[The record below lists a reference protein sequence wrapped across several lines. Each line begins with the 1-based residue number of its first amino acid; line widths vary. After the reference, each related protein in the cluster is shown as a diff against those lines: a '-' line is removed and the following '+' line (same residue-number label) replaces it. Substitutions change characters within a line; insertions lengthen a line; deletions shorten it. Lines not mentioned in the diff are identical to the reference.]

1 MLWLKIEGKLK
12 EKGISVYRLSKLAG
26 VSHQALSSLKT
37 GKSKSPSFE
46 LMVKIADA
54 LDISLDEFRL
64 TKKALWKALNKN
76 YLYLD
81 YTTE

>member
-1 MLWLKIEGKLK
+1 MLWSKIEGKIK

-46 LMVKIADA
+46 LMVKIGDA
-54 LDISLDEFRL
+54 LDIDLNDFR
-64 TKKALWKALNKN
+64 
-76 YLYLD
+76 
-81 YTTE
+81 